1 MKSHVTVRLAGPGDD
16 PLDDDALRSPVIYI
30 GLFETRPTITEEE
43 EDEGAYADTLDLADS
58 LRDDHHQ

>member
-1 MKSHVTVRLAGPGDD
+1 M
-16 PLDDDALRSPVIYI
+16 DDDALRSPVIYI

-58 LRDDHHQ
+58 LHHATKPEDRPL